1 MQTKKKPIYPSIGIS
16 AALLPIESGPFMGR
30 ERVAVGQDY
39 IKAIIQ
45 AGGLPFV
52 LPVIEE
58 EDKIFRQME
67 QLDGLLLS
75 GGFDVNPLLYREEPS
90 RGLEAVCP
98 ERDAFEIALVQAAR
112 SLQKPLF
119 GICRGQQLL
128 NVALGGTLYQDLPS
142 SLPSVFQHSQK
153 RNPDEASHTVEVVA
167 GTKLHHI
174 FGSEKLFTNTYH
186 HQAIKNLAPG
196 LIVNAK
202 SQDGVIEGIEGA
214 EDHFVLGVQWHP
226 ELMVEKHPMMLKLF
240 HAFIEAASKERIV

>member
-1 MQTKKKPIYPSIGIS
+1 MQIKKKTIYPSIGIS
-16 AALLPIESGPFMGR
+16 AALLPIESGPFIGR

-58 EDKIFRQME
+58 EERIIKQME
-67 QLDGLLLS
+67 HLDGLLLS
-75 GGFDVNPLLYREEPS
+75 GGFDVNPLLYHEEPA

-98 ERDAFEIALVQAAR
+98 ERDAFEIALIMAAR
-112 SLQKPLF
+112 KLRKPVF

-142 SLPSVFQHSQK
+142 SLPSVFQHNQK
-153 RNPDEASHTVEVVA
+153 RNPDEASHSVEVVA

-174 FGSEKLFTNTYH
+174 FGNERLFTNTYH

-202 SQDGVIEGIEGA
+202 SQDGVIEGVEGSG
-214 EDHFVLGVQWHP
+214 DHFLLGVQWHP
-226 ELMVEKHPMMLKLF
+226 ELMVDKHPNMLKLF
-240 HAFIEAASKERIV
+240 HAFIDAASKEG